1 MAMHALARPHFG
13 SMEHLRRPGSVM
25 DRIADKQDKFIR
37 LKARQ
42 LVDRVKPKTSD
53 LKEVATIA
61 AASSAVSFGFGF
73 LHGRL
78 DPQKM
83 MVGPIPIDLLVGVG
97 ASLASITPMA
107 GESAPYLRAAGIG
120 ALSAFAST
128 FGRGLGRKARKA
140 AGLPP
145 VTETMLSGEEASAR
159 GTSANSGGGALS
171 DEELARLARR
181 T

>member
-1 MAMHALARPHFG
+1 MAIHALARPHFG
-13 SMEHLRRPGSVM
+13 SMEHLHRPGSVM
-25 DRIADKQDKFIR
+25 DRIGDGQHKFIR

-42 LVDRVKPKTSD
+42 IADRMKPKMGE
-53 LKEVATIA
+53 LKEVAVVA

-78 DPQKM
+78 DPHKM
-83 MVGPIPIDLLVGVG
+83 MVGPLPIDLLVGVG
-97 ASLASITPMA
+97 ASLASITSMA
-107 GESAPYLRAAGIG
+107 GEAAPYLRAAGIG

-145 VTETMLSGEEASAR
+145 VAETSMSGDEPAGR
-159 GTSANSGGGALS
+159 GTGPTTGGGALS
-171 DEELARLARR
+171 DEELALLARR

>member
-1 MAMHALARPHFG
+1 MATHALARPHFG
-13 SMEHLRRPGSVM
+13 SLEHLRRPTSVM
-25 DRIADKQDKFIR
+25 DRIGERQDKFIR

-42 LVDRVKPKTSD
+42 IADKVKPKTGD
-53 LKEVATIA
+53 LKEVAVNA
-61 AASSAVSFGFGF
+61 ATAGAVAFGFGF

-83 MVGPIPIDLLVGVG
+83 MVGPIPVDLLVGVG
-97 ASLASITPMA
+97 ASLASVTPIA
-107 GESAPYLRAAGIG
+107 GEAAPYLEAAGIG
-120 ALSAFAST
+120 ALSAFASA

-145 VTETMLSGEEASAR
+145 VAESLLAGEPAAP
-159 GTSANSGGGALS
+159 TTGGGALS

-181 T
+181 V

>member
-1 MAMHALARPHFG
+1 MAIHALARPHFAT
-13 SMEHLRRPGSVM
+13 MEHLRRPGSVM

-42 LVDRVKPKTSD
+42 IADRVKPKVHE

-61 AASSAVSFGFGF
+61 ATASAVSFGFGF

-78 DPQKM
+78 EPQKM
-83 MVGPIPIDLLVGVG
+83 MIGPLPMDLLVGVG
-97 ASLASITPMA
+97 ASLASVTAM
-107 GESAPYLRAAGIG
+107 RAAGIG

-145 VTETMLSGEEASAR
+145 VAETAMSGEEPAER
-159 GTSANSGGGALS
+159 GTGATTGGGALS
-171 DEELARLARR
+171 EAELARLAHR